1 MMQHDSTGT
10 IINADFMRGAA
21 SALEQQH
28 QKQALP
34 NSPPD
39 TEDELALEF
48 ADQHADGLRFVNEWN
63 RWLWWDGTRW
73 CRDRTEMAFDL
84 SRQVCRDAASRADSK
99 DKKRLSQAATV
110 AAVARLARADR
121 RIAAGADEW
130 DSDPDLLNTPDGV
143 VHLPSG
149 DIQPHDQGL
158 KITRITSISPL
169 GNCPM
174 WLAFLDKVTGSN
186 QGLVDYL
193 QRVVGY
199 CLTGHTREH
208 ALFFGY
214 GSGANGKSVFINT
227 VRNILKDY
235 AMNAAVETFMA
246 TKNEQHPTGLA
257 SLRGARLAVAS
268 ETEAGRQWAESR
280 IKAMTGGDPVQARF
294 MRADFFEFL
303 PTFKLMVI
311 GNHKPVLGNV
321 DEAIRRRLHLI
332 PFTVTIPPEARDEE
346 LPDKLKDEWPGI
358 LLWAIEGAVQ
368 WYQFGLC
375 PPEIVIKA
383 TAEYF
388 EEQDAIAD
396 WLESA
401 CETENL
407 PDYQREN
414 IKDLFKSWM
423 SWAKAAGE
431 SPGTSKW
438 FSEQLQNKGFPKK
451 REAETGNRGFA
462 DIRLIRPDCSDREI
476 Y

>member
-1 MMQHDSTGT
+1 MQHDSTGT

-73 CRDRTEMAFDL
+73 CRDRTEMAFNL

-110 AAVARLARADR
+110 A
-121 RIAAGADEW
+121 
-130 DSDPDLLNTPDGV
+130 
-143 VHLPSG
+143 
-149 DIQPHDQGL
+149 GL